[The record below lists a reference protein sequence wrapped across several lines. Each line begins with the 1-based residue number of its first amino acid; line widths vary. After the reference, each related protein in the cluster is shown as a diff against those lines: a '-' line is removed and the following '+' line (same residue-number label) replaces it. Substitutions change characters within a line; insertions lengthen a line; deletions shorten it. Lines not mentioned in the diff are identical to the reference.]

1 MERQLALLEER
12 PDWRIDD
19 ATRAVGRLGLA
30 AARASLQEARRRA
43 AAERDAARAD
53 RHHLA
58 RPAA

>member
-12 PDWRIDD
+12 PDWRLDEE
-19 ATRAVGRLGLA
+19 TRQVGREGLA

-43 AAERDAARAD
+43 AAGQAAEHAA